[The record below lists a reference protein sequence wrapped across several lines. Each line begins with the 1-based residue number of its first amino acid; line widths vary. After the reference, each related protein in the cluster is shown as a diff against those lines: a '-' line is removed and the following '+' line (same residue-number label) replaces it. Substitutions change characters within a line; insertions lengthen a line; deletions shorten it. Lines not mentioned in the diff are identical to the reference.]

1 MRRADRLFEIIQLL
15 RRGRVLTCRAIAER
29 LEVSE
34 RTIYRDI
41 QHLIACRVPIEG
53 AAGVGY
59 VLRKGYDLPPLMFRP
74 DELEALVF
82 GARVVQRWSDSE
94 LARAASAAVDR
105 IAAVL
110 PEHLRHLLAD
120 PTLWAPSPISRK
132 PLRFDLALLRRA
144 IRDHRVIR
152 VRYRDDARV
161 ETRRRIRPLT
171 LWFYGPVWLVGAWC
185 ELRTDFRFFR
195 LDRIREL
202 TILRRTFG
210 SEPGRMLAD
219 LMARVTARGL
229 A

>member
-1 MRRADRLFEIIQLL
+1 M
-15 RRGRVLTCRAIAER
+15 
-29 LEVSE
+29 
-34 RTIYRDI
+34 
-41 QHLIACRVPIEG
+41 
-53 AAGVGY
+53 
-59 VLRKGYDLPPLMFRP
+59 
-74 DELEALVF
+74 
-82 GARVVQRWSDSE
+82 
-94 LARAASAAVDR
+94 
-105 IAAVL
+105 
-110 PEHLRHLLAD
+110 
-120 PTLWAPSPISRK
+120 
-132 PLRFDLALLRRA
+132 
-144 IRDHRVIR
+144 IR

>member
-1 MRRADRLFEIIQLL
+1 VRRADRLFEIIQLL

>member
-1 MRRADRLFEIIQLL
+1 MSRRASGVTKPWRRADRLFEIIQLL

-120 PTLWAPSPISRK
+120 PTLWAPSPISENRCGSTWRSSGA
-132 PLRFDLALLRRA
+132 PSA
-144 IRDHRVIR
+144 II
-152 VRYRDDARV
+152 A
-161 ETRRRIRPLT
+161 
-171 LWFYGPVWLVGAWC
+171 
-185 ELRTDFRFFR
+185 
-195 LDRIREL
+195 
-202 TILRRTFG
+202 
-210 SEPGRMLAD
+210 
-219 LMARVTARGL
+219 
-229 A
+229 